1 MTLRPFRI
9 ALVLITSLIPLALL
23 AILVFLGRYSWP
35 AITFNGWHFLWGH
48 TWNLG
53 NLYAD
58 PTMQRGQLAPIG
70 ANYGILVFIVGTL
83 LTSAI
88 ALLIAIPVSLGVAIF
103 LAEGLGSNLKI
114 ILSFVVELLAAV
126 PSVVYGLWGY
136 AVLTPLVA
144 RVIGPG
150 LRSTLGF
157 LPFFSGAIG
166 SGYGLLAA
174 SIVLALMVVPI
185 IAATVRDALSQVPS
199 EMKEAAY
206 ALGATH
212 FEVVRRAMLPT
223 VRSNIVGACI
233 LGLGRA
239 LGETMAVLMVSGGA
253 LNYFPSNIYSPITTM
268 ASFIVSQLD
277 SAMQDPTGMA
287 VRSLAEIALILFI
300 IAVITNVI
308 ARLLTGTSRNVS
320 SV

>member
-1 MTLRPFRI
+1 LLGALVLFGIFMTLRPFRI

-126 PSVVYGLWGY
+126 PSVVYGLWG
-136 AVLTPLVA
+136 T
-144 RVIGPG
+144 
-150 LRSTLGF
+150 RS
-157 LPFFSGAIG
+157 
-166 SGYGLLAA
+166 
-174 SIVLALMVVPI
+174 
-185 IAATVRDALSQVPS
+185 
-199 EMKEAAY
+199 
-206 ALGATH
+206 
-212 FEVVRRAMLPT
+212 
-223 VRSNIVGACI
+223 
-233 LGLGRA
+233 
-239 LGETMAVLMVSGGA
+239 
-253 LNYFPSNIYSPITTM
+253 
-268 ASFIVSQLD
+268 
-277 SAMQDPTGMA
+277 
-287 VRSLAEIALILFI
+287 
-300 IAVITNVI
+300 
-308 ARLLTGTSRNVS
+308 
-320 SV
+320 

>member
-1 MTLRPFRI
+1 MTFRPFRI
-9 ALVLITSLIPLALL
+9 VLVTVTCLIPLALL
-23 AILVFLGRYSWP
+23 AILIFLGRYSWP
-35 AITFNGWHFLWGH
+35 AIHFNGWHFLFGH

-58 PTMQRGQLAPIG
+58 PTMQRGQLVPIG

-83 LTSAI
+83 LTSALALAI
-88 ALLIAIPVSLGVAIF
+88 AVPVSLGVAIF
-103 LAEGLGSNLKI
+103 LAEGVDARLRPT
-114 ILSFVVELLAAV
+114 LSFVVELLAAV

-136 AVLTPLVA
+136 AVLTPIIA
-144 RVIGPG
+144 HHIGPF

-157 LPFFSGAIG
+157 LPFFSGPVG

-199 EMKEAAY
+199 ETKEAAY

-223 VRSNIVGACI
+223 VRTNIVGACM

-253 LNYFPSNIYSPITTM
+253 LNYFPSNIYSPVTTM

-287 VRSLAEIALILFI
+287 VRSLAEIALMLFL
-300 IAVITNVI
+300 IAVITNII
-308 ARLLTGTSRNVS
+308 ARLMTGSARHAS
-320 SV
+320 SL